1 MGKPDLNKIT
11 EKAKKELSKE
21 FYDFIFALDR
31 KELKD
36 FFDEF
41 LTPSER
47 MIFARRLRVAK
58 LLLQG
63 YTRSKVR
70 RKLGVGVTTVNF
82 VYKWMKDEIDRRKR
96 KFKLYY

>member
-11 EKAKKELSKE
+11 EKAKKELSQE

-47 MIFARRLRVAK
+47 IILARRLRVAK

-63 YTRSKVR
+63 HSQSKVR
-70 RKLGVGVTTVNF
+70 KKLGVGVTTVQF
-82 VYKWMKDEIDRRKR
+82 VYSWIEDEIKRRKR
-96 KFKLYY
+96 QGILEL